1 MKTSNKR
8 ILNKL
13 SQLRNVKEHID
24 SNPTAILTEIVNKKI
39 ANANLLK
46 ILAEHKIVFN
56 SGTRRSPNWTWNTII
71 PNVKMAERVLHLQ
84 RELERC
90 YYNNVKKAQRPRI
103 QKTVYTKQSVEDVQV
118 VAEVVEPAV
127 EIKPNY
133 VNKRRMYI
141 DAILELNP
149 EIRLQNGIRVSFEDD
164 SVLITKADK
173 NIRTNDPEL
182 FKQIAQ
188 VVSL

>member
-1 MKTSNKR
+1 M
-8 ILNKL
+8 NKL
-13 SQLRNVKEHID
+13 SQLRNVKEHVD
-24 SNPTAILTEIVNKKI
+24 SNPSAILTEIVNKKI

-56 SGTRRSPNWTWNTII
+56 NGTKRNPNWTWNTII

-84 RELERC
+84 RELERG
-90 YYNNVKKAQRPRI
+90 YYNNVKKSQRPRI

-118 VAEVVEPAV
+118 AIEVAQPVVET
-127 EIKPNY
+127 KPNY

-149 EIRLQNGIRVSFEDD
+149 EIRLQNGIKVSFEDD